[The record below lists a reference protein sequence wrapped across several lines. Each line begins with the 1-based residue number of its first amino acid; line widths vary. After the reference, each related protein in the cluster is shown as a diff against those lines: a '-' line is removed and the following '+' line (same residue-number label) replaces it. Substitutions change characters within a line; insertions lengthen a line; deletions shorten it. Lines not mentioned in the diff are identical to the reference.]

1 MKRSVFGASPGLL
14 GAPGPFV
21 ASLWQT
27 PVMPDAGPTSRDPYS
42 NPDLFRFTGSMEG
55 VPDFLDLAETQA
67 EREARR
73 GWRARGHAWFDQAGH
88 LVPGLA
94 LAVLLALLARAVSK
108 GLGGGLLGVD
118 SSPLSPIL
126 IAVIGGLIVR
136 NSVGLPSV
144 FERGLQL
151 CVKRV
156 LRVGVALLGMGI
168 SLVAVAEI
176 GLVALPL
183 VVVCIATALGVVRF
197 VSRALALPER
207 LGTLIAVGTAICGNT
222 AIVATAPVLGA
233 SDDETSYAVGTIT
246 VFGLL
251 ALIVYPFLSYTLF
264 GGNDFATGLFLGT
277 AIHDTSQVA
286 GAALLYSQQFAA
298 PETLETATVT
308 KLIRNAFMVVVIPL
322 FAWLHGRHKAGTF
335 RPQLGLLELV
345 PVFVLGF
352 LALAGLRT
360 LGDLGEEPFGGLL
373 APGSWEALIAI
384 VSDVSVA
391 CLVIAMA
398 AIGLGTHL
406 NRLAVLGLR
415 PLVAGF
421 AAAVAVGGVS
431 FVSIRWIGP
440 WLVSLAG

>member
-1 MKRSVFGASPGLL
+1 MPET
-14 GAPGPFV
+14 GP
-21 ASLWQT
+21 S
-27 PVMPDAGPTSRDPYS
+27 SRDPYS

-67 EREARR
+67 ERESRR
-73 GWRARGHAWFDQAGH
+73 GWRAQGHAWFDRAGH
-88 LVPGLA
+88 LLPGLV
-94 LAVLLALLARAVSK
+94 LAALLALLGRMVSK
-108 GLGGGLLGVD
+108 GLGGGVLGVD

-126 IAVIGGLIVR
+126 IAVVAGLVVR
-136 NSVGLPSV
+136 NSLGLPSV
-144 FERGLQL
+144 FEKGLQV
-151 CVKRV
+151 CVKKV
-156 LRVGVALLGMGI
+156 LRVGVALLGMQI

-183 VVVCIATALGVVRF
+183 VVVCIATALAVVRF
-197 VSRALALPER
+197 VSRALALPDR

-251 ALIVYPFLSYTLF
+251 ALIVYPFLSYSLF
-264 GGNDFATGLFLGT
+264 GGNDFAAGIFLGT

-286 GAALLYSQQFAA
+286 GAALLYSQQFVA
-298 PETLETATVT
+298 PETLEVATVT

-322 FAWLHGRHKAGTF
+322 FAWLHGRHRAGTF
-335 RPQLGLLELV
+335 RPQLGFFELV
-345 PVFVLGF
+345 PIFVLGF
-352 LALAGLRT
+352 LALAGFRT

-373 APGSWEALIAI
+373 SPGAWETLIAI
-384 VSDVSVA
+384 TSEVSVV
-391 CLVIAMA
+391 CLAVAMA

-406 NRLAVLGLR
+406 SRLTVLGMR

-421 AAAVAVGGVS
+421 AAAAAVGGMS
-431 FVSIRWIGP
+431 FVAIRWIGP
-440 WLVSLAG
+440 AFASLFI